1 MGIMRPSIVISALT
15 AVWLG
20 GAALVSAQDAQ
31 AGSVADQA
39 DPLSSDPNDPGNLLR
54 EIQRQDANREALFQV
69 SPLGRLRN
77 HTTRAKRVFYDATGI
92 KLGTAFNSAGQTLSN
107 ALPGTDRSGVATD
120 NDFIAKWELLN
131 KGKPTH
137 GGVYFQLQG
146 RWEYDTTG
154 PQTLG
159 FESLASAI
167 GTANT
172 YSAYN
177 PTYLVRNLYWQQG
190 SEKAGWAYRVGKIT
204 PDATLDS
211 SPNLAP
217 TTTFLS
223 TGSTGPFAN
232 ALPDSGLGLLAVA
245 FLTDRIALGGLVS
258 DANADRFN
266 WGNIDAGDFY
276 TAGELRI
283 KFFPNDPK
291 VGGTKVTL
299 WHNDGTKGGIP
310 LNGSTGREGWGIFAK
325 HEHPLSRDGK
335 TVGIVKGGYGF
346 NKSSFYEKQVGAYLL
361 RYDPPAPIAV
371 QNDLFGVGFNWAKPP
386 QVGTRDE
393 YSVEVFYRFPVFPV
407 VDATFAYQAV
417 INPARTTEIDNASAF
432 SLRLRTTF

>member
-1 MGIMRPSIVISALT
+1 MTRSSLAW
-15 AVWLG
+15 AVV
-20 GAALVSAQDAQ
+20 LVGLLDWSSPAIAQDARAA
-31 AGSVADQA
+31 AGTSQG
-39 DPLSSDPNDPGNLLR
+39 DPLCSDPNDPGNLLR
-54 EIQRQDANREALFQV
+54 DIDRQDAEKKALFEV
-69 SPLGRLRN
+69 SPLGGLRIR
-77 HTTRAKRVFYDATGI
+77 TTRAKEALYNAFGIRTG
-92 KLGTAFNSAGQTLSN
+92 LAFNSAGQALSN
-107 ALPGTDRSGVATD
+107 ALPRAARSGVATD
-120 NDFIAKWELLN
+120 NDFVAKWELLN

-137 GGVYFQLQG
+137 GGVYFQLEG

-190 SEKAGWAYRVGKIT
+190 SEEAGWAYRIGKIT
-204 PDATLDS
+204 PDVLLDS

-223 TGSTGPFAN
+223 KASTGPFAN
-232 ALPDSGLGLLAVA
+232 ALPDSGLGILAAV
-245 FLTDRIALGGLVS
+245 FLTDRIALSGLVS
-258 DANADRFN
+258 DANANRFS
-266 WGNIDAGDFY
+266 WGDIGAGDFY
-276 TAGELRI
+276 TAGELRVT
-283 KFFPNDPK
+283 FFPNDPK
-291 VGGTKVTL
+291 VGGTKITL

-310 LNGSTGREGWGIFAK
+310 LNGSTGREGWGVFAK
-325 HEHPLSRDGK
+325 HEHSLSSDGK

-346 NKSSFYEKQVGAYLL
+346 NESSFYEKQVGAYLL

-371 QNDLFGVGFNWAKPP
+371 QDDLFGVGFNWAKPP

-407 VDATFAYQAV
+407 VDATLAYQAV